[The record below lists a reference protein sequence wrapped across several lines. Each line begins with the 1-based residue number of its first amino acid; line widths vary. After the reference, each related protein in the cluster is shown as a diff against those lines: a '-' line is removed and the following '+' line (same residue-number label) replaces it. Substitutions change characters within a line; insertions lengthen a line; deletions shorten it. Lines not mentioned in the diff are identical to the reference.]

1 MGDPF
6 ETPTRPTPLLSGEA
20 RIIKRAIDEMGSH
33 IFEAIGKLTREV
45 SELGTIVREHLRDH
59 EKADKIT
66 SSHDLQE
73 FTKAAKDL
81 VDEITDAN
89 LKRPVRTSDPVKRV
103 LDERELAVR
112 KEREKA
118 FWDTVRLAVAGAG
131 SVAIWEFFKYV
142 LHHA

>member
-6 ETPTRPTPLLSGEA
+6 EIPTRPTPLLSGEA

-45 SELGTIVREHLRDH
+45 SELGTIVRDHLRDH
-59 EKADKIT
+59 EKVERIS

-73 FTKAAKDL
+73 FTRAAKDL
-81 VDEITDAN
+81 VEEITDAN

-103 LDERELAVR
+103 LDDRELATKR
-112 KEREKA
+112 AREKA
-118 FWDTVRLAVAGAG
+118 MWDTVRLAVAGAG
-131 SVAIWEFFKYV
+131 SVAIWEFVKYI
-142 LHHA
+142 LHHG